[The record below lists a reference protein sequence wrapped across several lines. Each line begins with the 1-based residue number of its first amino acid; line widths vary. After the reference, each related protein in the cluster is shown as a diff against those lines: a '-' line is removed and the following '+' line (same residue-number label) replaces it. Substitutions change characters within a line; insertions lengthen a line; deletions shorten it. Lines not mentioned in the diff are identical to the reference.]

1 MNTSTQQARSHAPL
15 ILTVFLSSVLFLSL
29 AGCQASKK
37 EDTQMI
43 EANAEALLDTPRTDT
58 EWLKGRKLCSID
70 SIIGDQKEKRL
81 IYIFN
86 FFDCQTCVKEGFTAV
101 RRIEDS
107 VGKNVVKVI
116 ASRTMEVTSTQRQN
130 QYKGYIYIDE
140 KDRIR
145 KELKYAPTPMLL
157 IIDDSCKIE
166 DAFIFDTSGGNTDT
180 LKAFI
185 EKCISKFC

>member
-1 MNTSTQQARSHAPL
+1 
-15 ILTVFLSSVLFLSL
+15 
-29 AGCQASKK
+29 
-37 EDTQMI
+37 MI

-116 ASRTMEVTSTQRQN
+116 ASRTMEV
-130 QYKGYIYIDE
+130 
-140 KDRIR
+140 
-145 KELKYAPTPMLL
+145 
-157 IIDDSCKIE
+157 
-166 DAFIFDTSGGNTDT
+166 
-180 LKAFI
+180 
-185 EKCISKFC
+185 